1 MCNWWKSSASSEA
14 HSGSSFIQWLVVC
27 VCFCFLLLSSLPFSF
42 FPRLSQRQRYITTS
56 QRISQDTSHH
66 CHFLH
71 DSPTWTHQQ
80 RDTNKQT
87 NKNSQRNLS
96 FGEMKWNEGQQQ
108 EEKMNRFKHVYFSHT
123 CAFPRHEEDP
133 SITIRTPWVKDEVQQ
148 GKWKWT
154 WMCLGKKQTE
164 RKRGKIN
171 KNI

>member
-27 VCFCFLLLSSLPFSF
+27 VCFRFLLLSSLPFSF

-80 RDTNKQT
+80 RDTNKHKKT
-87 NKNSQRNLS
+87 HSAIFHSAR
-96 FGEMKWNEGQQQ
+96 WNETEDSNG
-108 EEKMNRFKHVYFSHT
+108 KKNRFKHVYFSHT

-133 SITIRTPWVKDEVQQ
+133 SITTRTPRVKDEAQQ